1 MTHSS
6 KHHDTAAERPFLL
19 RRRPDLTIVPQ
30 DYGRQRYWLVKDPV
44 SLNYFHLREEEYAI
58 LEMLD
63 GRTGFT
69 EIKARFEKRF
79 APFRL
84 PFEQIQAFLGR
95 LHQCGLI
102 LSDAPGQGEQLLE
115 RAAAGRK
122 QRWLA
127 AWANVLAIRFRG
139 TDPQPLL
146 DWLAGHHVFMV
157 GCRWCFSRAF
167 LLLVLLLALAAV
179 AVGGTRY
186 AGSLQAPMLPAM
198 WAAGAVRSMGGEF
211 FYPGNL
217 VWLAVVLAAAKV
229 LHELGHALSCLHFGG
244 QCRELGLM
252 LLVFTPCLYCDVS
265 DAWTFPDKWR
275 RITVSAAGIVVEI
288 FLASVATLLWCYTR
302 PGLVHALSL
311 NVMVVCSVSTLLFNG
326 NPLLRYDGYYVL
338 ADLLEVPNLA
348 EQSRLVVVR
357 TAAFLFLGIRQMS
370 NRMLPARGRWLLGLY
385 GLASLAYRFFITLAI
400 LWFVHRITKS
410 YGMEVLGNALAVVV
424 LGGMVLL
431 PAWRFAAFLGSRGTR
446 WGTQYTGSGSWRRGR
461 RWGTQYPGS
470 RAIVLCG
477 LWAGGLV
484 FFALLPWPCRVAAP
498 MVVEPENAHRVYA
511 VVAGTMISSVR
522 AGERVEKGQEVARLV
537 NLDIRKEIVEL
548 TGKRN
553 QQRRQLAILRL
564 RQAQDRSVAGL
575 IPTAETALADLEE
588 RLRQRQ
594 RDEES
599 LVLRA
604 PLEGTV
610 LPPGH
615 HVPMV
620 DSVGPPPASAQLGT
634 WTGTPLDERNRG
646 CQVETG
652 TLVCMIGSAQPVEA
666 FTVIDQ
672 DAVALVREG
681 QPVRLRIDALPGEV
695 FEGRVVEIATSD
707 LKVVPRELAAGAD
720 LAVCVD
726 PRGIARPASISYQVR
741 VRFDRQPGVS
751 LLGSRGQ
758 AKILVDPQSLVERLY
773 RAFRQTFELRW

>member
-1 MTHSS
+1 
-6 KHHDTAAERPFLL
+6 LL
-19 RRRPDLTIVPQ
+19 A
-30 DYGRQRYWLVKDPV
+30 
-44 SLNYFHLREEEYAI
+44 S
-58 LEMLD
+58 
-63 GRTGFT
+63 
-69 EIKARFEKRF
+69 
-79 APFRL
+79 
-84 PFEQIQAFLGR
+84 
-95 LHQCGLI
+95 
-102 LSDAPGQGEQLLE
+102 
-115 RAAAGRK
+115 
-122 QRWLA
+122 LA
-127 AWANVLAIRFRG
+127 A
-139 TDPQPLL
+139 
-146 DWLAGHHVFMV
+146 
-157 GCRWCFSRAF
+157 
-167 LLLVLLLALAAV
+167 
-179 AVGGTRY
+179 
-186 AGSLQAPMLPAM
+186 
-198 WAAGAVRSMGGEF
+198 
-211 FYPGNL
+211 
-217 VWLAVVLAAAKV
+217 
-229 LHELGHALSCLHFGG
+229 
-244 QCRELGLM
+244 
-252 LLVFTPCLYCDVS
+252 
-265 DAWTFPDKWR
+265 
-275 RITVSAAGIVVEI
+275 
-288 FLASVATLLWCYTR
+288 LLWCCSR
-302 PGLVHALSL
+302 PGLVHSLSF
-311 NVMVVCSVSTLLFNG
+311 NVMVVCSVSTLLLNG
-326 NPLLRYDGYYVL
+326 NPLLRYDGYHVL
-338 ADLLEVPNLA
+338 ADLWEVPNLA
-348 EQSRLVVVR
+348 EQSRAVLVR
-357 TAAFLFLGIRQMS
+357 AAALAFLGAGGTIDRT
-370 NRMLPARGRWLLGLY
+370 LPIKGRWLLGLY
-385 GLASLAYRFFITLAI
+385 GVASLAYRCFITLAI

-446 WGTQYTGSGSWRRGR
+446 WGTQYLGSGSWRRGR

-553 QQRRQLAILRL
+553 QQRRQLAILR
-564 RQAQDRSVAGL
+564 
-575 IPTAETALADLEE
+575 
-588 RLRQRQ
+588 QRQ

-604 PLEGTV
+604 PLDGTV

-620 DSVGPPPASAQLGT
+620 DSVVPPPASAQLGT

-720 LAVCVD
+720 LAVRVD

-758 AKILVDPQSLVERLY
+758 AKILVEPQSLVERLY